1 MIELA
6 SPRMIMRLSARHE
19 WRSNRL
25 VRNDNDAGCMPKPA
39 QRAPLHHS
47 MDLRFEFGEG
57 GSDVSLRGHEKN
69 GGAQIITHR
78 IVILDVISA
87 DLAGGDNWNMNWDE
101 K

>member
-1 MIELA
+1 MSGDPTDWLEMTMML
-6 SPRMIMRLSARHE
+6 
-19 WRSNRL
+19 
-25 VRNDNDAGCMPKPA
+25 AGC
-39 QRAPLHHS
+39 QSPLSEH
-47 MDLRFEFGEG
+47 LRITRRICALSFGEG
-57 GSDVSLRGHEKN
+57 GSDVSLRGHQKT